1 MKAVFLT
8 ETKKLELR
16 DIPIPEYKTDE
27 VLIRIKETG
36 LCGSDLHYYK
46 YGKVGDH
53 IVTEPHILGHESSG
67 IVVETGAAVTNLK
80 KGDRVSIEPG
90 LPCLHC
96 EHCLSGRYNLCES
109 VKFLGVPPFQGTFRE
124 FVAHRADFTHKLPD
138 NLDFTM
144 GALVEPLSVGYH
156 TIQRLKPKFG
166 GSLLITGAGPI
177 GISCMIMAGLAGIVD
192 ITITDIDDFRL
203 GIAGEMGASTLINVN
218 NHKVSENKFDCAIEA
233 SGAQNAFK
241 IVLQGIKK
249 GGHIAFVGMS
259 DSHMSMNLNQMLKK
273 EALITGIYRYVN
285 SYKPVLNILNEHAEN
300 LSKMVTHRFKLSEL
314 AVAVNTALDL
324 NVNSMKIIIES

>member
-8 ETKKLELR
+8 ETRKLELR

-109 VKFLGVPPFQGTFRE
+109 VKFFGVPPFQGTFRE
-124 FVAHRADFTHKLPD
+124 FVTHRADFTHKLPD

-144 GALVEPLSVGYH
+144 GALVEPLSVSYH

-192 ITITDIDDFRL
+192 ITIT
-203 GIAGEMGASTLINVN
+203 
-218 NHKVSENKFDCAIEA
+218 
-233 SGAQNAFK
+233 
-241 IVLQGIKK
+241 
-249 GGHIAFVGMS
+249 
-259 DSHMSMNLNQMLKK
+259 
-273 EALITGIYRYVN
+273 GIYRYVN

-300 LSKMVTHRFKLSEL
+300 LSKMVTHRFKLSEF

>member
-8 ETKKLELR
+8 EPKKLEIR
-16 DIPIPEYKTDE
+16 EIPIPEYEPDE
-27 VLIRIKETG
+27 VLIQIKRTG

-46 YGKVGDH
+46 EGKVGDH

-67 IVVETGAAVTNLK
+67 VVVETGAAVTHLK

-109 VKFLGVPPFQGTFRE
+109 VKFFGVPPFQGTFRE
-124 FVAHRADFTHKLPD
+124 FVTHKADFTHKLPE

-144 GALVEPLSVGYH
+144 GALVEPFSVGYH
-156 TIQRLKPKFG
+156 TIGKLKPMLG

-177 GISCMIMAGLAGIVD
+177 GISCMVMARLAGIVD
-192 ITITDIDDFRL
+192 ITISDIDDFRL
-203 GIAGEMGASTLINVN
+203 EIAGELGASRLVNVSDGN
-218 NHKVSENKFDCAIEA
+218 VPENKFDCAIEA
-233 SGAQNAFK
+233 SGAESAFEM
-241 IVLQGIKK
+241 VLKGIKK

-259 DSHMSMNLNQMLKK
+259 NTLIPMNLNMILKK

-285 SYKPVLNILNEHAEN
+285 CYKPVLNTLNGHAEN
-300 LSKMVTHRFKLSEL
+300 LSKMVTHSFNLNEL
-314 AVAVNTALDL
+314 PKAVDTALDS
-324 NVNSMKIIIES
+324 NVDSLKIVIES